1 MNQQKRE
8 RLIALLEKG
17 LRALE
22 ISTVIEK
29 GDPELKIKTDK
40 AWRAMDYLIKEL
52 KQIS

>member
-22 ISTVIEK
+22 KSTICVI
-29 GDPELKIKTDK
+29 DDVELKRKTDE
-40 AWRAMDYLIKEL
+40 AWREMDYLIKEL